1 MRRQDVT
8 SSVGPP
14 DASPDTVNR
23 TQADPANAAQPPAA
37 TPLET
42 TSTSQQPAARWRVLL
57 AWSLGPAAL
66 YTLLSLAHAALIE
79 RNLSV
84 DVGFGR
90 SLAFWV
96 GSVYLA
102 LLGWGFVP
110 AHPTGRYAHRRVV
123 FAMLAVGVIGLLVC
137 GGFTGFWLAGHWVSA
152 VGGPVTVSAVVLV
165 VAAVGVLWLAGREER
180 QAAPP
185 A

>member
-1 MRRQDVT
+1 M
-8 SSVGPP
+8 
-14 DASPDTVNR
+14 
-23 TQADPANAAQPPAA
+23 
-37 TPLET
+37 
-42 TSTSQQPAARWRVLL
+42 L
-57 AWSLGPAAL
+57 AWSLGPAGL
-66 YTLLSLAHAALIE
+66 YALLSLLHAALVE
-79 RNLSV
+79 RNVSV

-110 AHPTGRYAHRRVV
+110 AHPTGWYARRRVV
-123 FAMLAVGVIGLLVC
+123 FAMLVPGAIGFLVC
-137 GGFTGFWLAGHWVSA
+137 GSFTGLWLAGHWVSA
-152 VGGPVTVSAVVLV
+152 VGGPVTVSGVVLV
-165 VAAVGVLWLAGREER
+165 VVAVGVLWLAGREES

>member
-1 MRRQDVT
+1 LQKT
-8 SSVGPP
+8 
-14 DASPDTVNR
+14 
-23 TQADPANAAQPPAA
+23 
-37 TPLET
+37 
-42 TSTSQQPAARWRVLL
+42 AARWTIVV
-57 AWSLGPAAL
+57 AWSLGPAEL
-66 YTLLSLAHAALIE
+66 YTLLSLAHAALVE

-110 AHPTGRYAHRRVV
+110 ARPTGWYARRRVV
-123 FAMLAVGVIGLLVC
+123 VGMLGLGVVGLLAC
-137 GGFTGFWLAGHWVSA
+137 GSITGLWLAGHWVGA

-165 VAAVGVLWLAGREER
+165 LAAVGVLWLTGREER
-180 QAAPP
+180 RAAPP

>member
-1 MRRQDVT
+1 MI
-8 SSVGPP
+8 
-14 DASPDTVNR
+14 
-23 TQADPANAAQPPAA
+23 
-37 TPLET
+37 
-42 TSTSQQPAARWRVLL
+42 LL

-66 YTLLSLAHAALIE
+66 YALLSLLHAALIE

-110 AHPTGRYAHRRVV
+110 AHPTGWYARRRIV
-123 FAMLAVGVIGLLVC
+123 FGMLALGVLGLLAC
-137 GGFTGFWLAGHWVSA
+137 GSFTGLWLAGHWVGT

-165 VAAVGVLWLAGREER
+165 IGAVGVLWLAGREER
-180 QAAPP
+180 RAAPP